1 MREYHDWRHTGIT
14 NAAAAG
20 MPPIEIMAMAGH
32 ADFKTTERYIDLAGV
47 VFSTGVELLSAR
59 FGGRTV
65 PKSESKVASM
75 EDEPGSVSRVEPEAA

>member
-1 MREYHDWRHTGIT
+1 MVAVATHDWHTGIT

-47 VFSTGVELLSAR
+47 VFSTSVELLSAR
-59 FGGRTV
+59 FGAGSD
-65 PKSESKVASM
+65 PKSGSRVPLSERES
-75 EDEPGSVSRVEPEAA
+75 GSGSRVE